1 MKKIILLLTVI
12 ILSIS
17 VLVSCDI
24 IEQIIGT
31 PDVGNTEKCSHIDAD
46 DDYFCDKCGDTYFDG
61 DEIED
66 EPNDEKPED
75 KPEDDEKPEDKPED
89 DGNGDGEDKPSYL
102 YNAFTPSERTLFTQ
116 LVGEV
121 IPFIANN
128 EYYVEE
134 FSNEYDDYYEEGLN
148 FYTYGNTEAEFNAY
162 KALFS
167 NYTYDGTDTDSYG
180 DVWYYY
186 TSNSGFF
193 VDLSY
198 YYYDGEYVVD
208 VYVYFEYDY
217 DDDNGGSG
225 DSGDDG
231 SDQAYTDFTS
241 DEKALFNEYFE
252 EVIPFFINNEYYVE
266 EYTYDYGDGE
276 YEEGINFYVYG
287 ATEAQF
293 TLYRALYTDYSYDGT
308 DKDDYGDSWYYYTA
322 DSGYYVD
329 MCYYEDDYGDYVAD
343 IYVYFIYEGS
353 VDDSGNSGESGGNGG
368 NGGTITTPDNVIT
381 NAGAGLPTGNGG
393 VYDVDFTDATKVKDV
408 TDQGYYLDGCPTT
421 GSPKVL
427 VIPVD
432 FTDIMGSKKGYSIDN
447 ILRAFTGGT
456 GTTDYYSVQDYYY
469 ISSYGQ
475 LDLDITVVD
484 EWFIPKNP
492 STYYANATYD
502 YYGDQVMIG
511 DQLVMDEALAYLSTI
526 MDLSDFDSDGNAI
539 IDAVVLVT
547 TLEIDDTTDFYWAY
561 RYWNIYTDEDG
572 YYYEYDGVSANDYL
586 WASYSF
592 MHESYDDEGYSDYT
606 DTSVMN
612 TYTYIHE
619 FGHILGVD
627 DYYDYSEK
635 GNHPL
640 DGCDIMDSMLGD
652 HNAFSKFNLGWI
664 TTSRLVTTSSSV
676 TLTLEAF
683 GKSGDTIIV
692 ANNFDAQLGV
702 YQEYYIIVYYTN
714 DGLNDGENAGYF
726 ARDGIVVY
734 HINASLYSEDY
745 DGEIYYDIYNSNTD
759 ASDEYGTKDNLIEL
773 VKSSDDTY
781 TYIEGDSLPTQTD
794 DQGNSLSYGFTVDS
808 INGDV
813 ATITFT
819 KR

>member
-1 MKKIILLLTVI
+1 MY
-12 ILSIS
+12 SS
-17 VLVSCDI
+17 
-24 IEQIIGT
+24 
-31 PDVGNTEKCSHIDAD
+31 
-46 DDYFCDKCGDTYFDG
+46 
-61 DEIED
+61 
-66 EPNDEKPED
+66 
-75 KPEDDEKPEDKPED
+75 
-89 DGNGDGEDKPSYL
+89 
-102 YNAFTPSERTLFTQ
+102 
-116 LVGEV
+116 
-121 IPFIANN
+121 
-128 EYYVEE
+128 
-134 FSNEYDDYYEEGLN
+134 
-148 FYTYGNTEAEFNAY
+148 
-162 KALFS
+162 
-167 NYTYDGTDTDSYG
+167 YTYDGTDTDEYG
-180 DVWYYY
+180 DAWYYY

-225 DSGDDG
+225 
-231 SDQAYTDFTS
+231 
-241 DEKALFNEYFE
+241 
-252 EVIPFFINNEYYVE
+252 
-266 EYTYDYGDGE
+266 
-276 YEEGINFYVYG
+276 
-287 ATEAQF
+287 
-293 TLYRALYTDYSYDGT
+293 
-308 DKDDYGDSWYYYTA
+308 
-322 DSGYYVD
+322 
-329 MCYYEDDYGDYVAD
+329 
-343 IYVYFIYEGS
+343 
-353 VDDSGNSGESGGNGG
+353 GNGGNGG
-368 NGGTITTPDNVIT
+368 NGGTVTTPDNVIT

-432 FTDIMGSKKGYSIDN
+432 FTDIMGSKNGYSIDN

-475 LDLDITVVD
+475 LNLDITVVD

-511 DQLVMDEALAYLSTI
+511 DQLVMDEALAYLSTV

-561 RYWNIYTDEDG
+561 RYWNIYTNEDG

-592 MHESYDDEGYSDYT
+592 MHESYDNEGYSDYT
-606 DTSVMN
+606 DTSVIN

-640 DGCDIMDSMLGD
+640 DGCDIMDGMLGD
-652 HNAFSKFNLGWI
+652 HNAFTKFNLGWN

-692 ANNFDAQLGV
+692 ANNFDPNLGV

-734 HINASLYSEDY
+734 HINASLYSENH

-759 ASDEYGTKDNLIEL
+759 ASDEYGTEDNLIEL

-781 TYIEGDSLPTQTD
+781 TYVAGDSLPNVND

>member
-1 MKKIILLLTVI
+1 MKKIILFLAVI

-17 VLVSCDI
+17 ILTSCDI
-24 IEQIIGT
+24 VGQIIGT

-75 KPEDDEKPEDKPED
+75 KPEDDKKPED
-89 DGNGDGEDKPSYL
+89 DGNGGADDKENHL
-102 YNAFTPSERTLFTQ
+102 YNSFTPSERTLFTQ

-134 FSNEYDDYYEEGLN
+134 FSNEYDDYYEKGLN

-162 KALFS
+162 KALYS
-167 NYTYDGTDTDSYG
+167 SYTYDGTDTDEYG
-180 DVWYYY
+180 DAWYYY

-225 DSGDDG
+225 
-231 SDQAYTDFTS
+231 
-241 DEKALFNEYFE
+241 
-252 EVIPFFINNEYYVE
+252 
-266 EYTYDYGDGE
+266 
-276 YEEGINFYVYG
+276 
-287 ATEAQF
+287 
-293 TLYRALYTDYSYDGT
+293 
-308 DKDDYGDSWYYYTA
+308 
-322 DSGYYVD
+322 
-329 MCYYEDDYGDYVAD
+329 
-343 IYVYFIYEGS
+343 
-353 VDDSGNSGESGGNGG
+353 GNGGNGG
-368 NGGTITTPDNVIT
+368 NGGTVTTPDNIIT

-432 FTDIMGSKKGYSIDN
+432 FTDIMGSKEGYSIDN

-511 DQLVMDEALAYLSTI
+511 DQLVMDEALAYLSTV

-561 RYWNIYTDEDG
+561 RYWNIYTNEDG

-592 MHESYDDEGYSDYT
+592 MHESYDNEGYSDYT
-606 DTSVMN
+606 DTSVIN

-640 DGCDIMDSMLGD
+640 DGCDIMDGMLGD
-652 HNAFSKFNLGWI
+652 HNAFTKFNLGWI

-692 ANNFDAQLGV
+692 ANNFDPNLGV

-734 HINASLYSEDY
+734 HINASLYSENH

-759 ASDEYGTKDNLIEL
+759 ASDEYGTEDNLIEL

-781 TYIEGDSLPTQTD
+781 TYVAGDSLPNVND
-794 DQGNSLSYGFTVDS
+794 DQGNSLSYDFTVDS

>member
-12 ILSIS
+12 ILSMSI
-17 VLVSCDI
+17 LVSCDI
-24 IEQIIGT
+24 IGQIIGT
-31 PDVGNTEKCSHIDAD
+31 PDVNITEKCEHVDAD

-61 DEIED
+61 DETED
-66 EPNDEKPED
+66 EPKDEEPEEKPEEKPED
-75 KPEDDEKPEDKPED
+75 NDSDKQ
-89 DGNGDGEDKPSYL
+89 NYL
-102 YNAFTPSERTLFTQ
+102 YTNFTPAEKTLFNQ
-116 LVGEV
+116 LIGEV

-134 FSNEYDDYYEEGLN
+134 YSYEYDDYYEEGIN
-148 FYTYGNTEAEFNAY
+148 FYTYGNTEAEFNGY
-162 KALFS
+162 KAQFS
-167 NYTYDGTDTDSYG
+167 TYTYEGTDTDDYG
-180 DVWYYY
+180 DAWYFYSSSKGFYIDLCYYY
-186 TSNSGFF
+186 GE
-193 VDLSY
+193 DSY
-198 YYYDGEYVVD
+198 IID

-217 DDDNGGSG
+217 DDDGGDSGNNGGNSGNGGS
-225 DSGDDG
+225 DTDE
-231 SDQAYTDFTS
+231 YIYNDFTS
-241 DEKALFNEYFE
+241 IEKALFIEYFG
-252 EVIPFFINNEYYVE
+252 EVIPFLINNEYYVE
-266 EYTYDYGDGE
+266 EYTFDYGDGE

-287 ATEAQF
+287 ATKAQF
-293 TLYRALYTDYSYDGT
+293 DLYRVLYTDYTYDGT
-308 DKDDYGDSWYYYTA
+308 EKDDYGDSWYYYTA

-343 IYVYFIYEGS
+343 IYVYFLYEGS
-353 VDDSGNSGESGGNGG
+353 IDDDGNGGNGG
-368 NGGTITTPDNVIT
+368 NGGTITTPDNLIT
-381 NAGAGLPTGNGG
+381 NAGAGLPTGNSG

-456 GTTDYYSVQDYYY
+456 GATDYYSVHDYYY

-502 YYGDQVMIG
+502 YYGDKVAIG
-511 DQLVMDEALAYLSTI
+511 DQLVMDEALEYLATI
-526 MDLSDFDSDGNAI
+526 MDLSRFDSDGNSI

-547 TLEIDDTTDFYWAY
+547 TLEIDDSTDFYWAF
-561 RYWNIYTDEDG
+561 RYWNIYTDDEG

-592 MHESYDDEGYSDYT
+592 MHESYDADGYSDYN

-619 FGHILGVD
+619 MGHILGVD
-627 DYYDYSEK
+627 DYYDYSAK
-635 GNHPL
+635 GDHPL
-640 DGCDIMDSMLGD
+640 DGCDIMDAMLGD

-664 TTSRLVTTSSSV
+664 TASRLVTTSSSV

-683 GKSGDTIIV
+683 TKSGDTIII
-692 ANNFDAQLGV
+692 ANNFDSDLGV
-702 YQEYYIIVYYTN
+702 YQEYYIVVYYTN
-714 DGLNDGENAGYF
+714 DGLNSGDNAGYF

-734 HINASLYSEDY
+734 HVNASLYSENYNGDL
-745 DGEIYYDIYNSNTD
+745 YYDIYYNNTD
-759 ASDEYGTKDNLIEL
+759 ASDEYGTEENLIEF
-773 VKSSDDTY
+773 VKSSSDTF
-781 TYIEGDSLPTQTD
+781 TYIAGDSLPTVTD
-794 DQGNSLSYGFTVDS
+794 DNGKNLSYGFTVDS

-813 ATITFT
+813 ATITFN

>member
-1 MKKIILLLTVI
+1 M
-12 ILSIS
+12 
-17 VLVSCDI
+17 
-24 IEQIIGT
+24 
-31 PDVGNTEKCSHIDAD
+31 
-46 DDYFCDKCGDTYFDG
+46 
-61 DEIED
+61 
-66 EPNDEKPED
+66 
-75 KPEDDEKPEDKPED
+75 
-89 DGNGDGEDKPSYL
+89 
-102 YNAFTPSERTLFTQ
+102 
-116 LVGEV
+116 
-121 IPFIANN
+121 
-128 EYYVEE
+128 
-134 FSNEYDDYYEEGLN
+134 
-148 FYTYGNTEAEFNAY
+148 
-162 KALFS
+162 
-167 NYTYDGTDTDSYG
+167 
-180 DVWYYY
+180 
-186 TSNSGFF
+186 
-193 VDLSY
+193 
-198 YYYDGEYVVD
+198 
-208 VYVYFEYDY
+208 
-217 DDDNGGSG
+217 
-225 DSGDDG
+225 
-231 SDQAYTDFTS
+231 
-241 DEKALFNEYFE
+241 
-252 EVIPFFINNEYYVE
+252 
-266 EYTYDYGDGE
+266 
-276 YEEGINFYVYG
+276 
-287 ATEAQF
+287 
-293 TLYRALYTDYSYDGT
+293 
-308 DKDDYGDSWYYYTA
+308 
-322 DSGYYVD
+322 
-329 MCYYEDDYGDYVAD
+329 
-343 IYVYFIYEGS
+343 
-353 VDDSGNSGESGGNGG
+353 
-368 NGGTITTPDNVIT
+368 
-381 NAGAGLPTGNGG
+381 
-393 VYDVDFTDATKVKDV
+393 
-408 TDQGYYLDGCPTT
+408 
-421 GSPKVL
+421 L

-432 FTDIMGSKKGYSIDN
+432 FTDIMGSKNGYSIDN

-475 LDLDITVVD
+475 LNLDITVVD

-511 DQLVMDEALAYLSTI
+511 DQLVMDEALAYLSTV

-561 RYWNIYTDEDG
+561 RYWNIYTNEDG

-592 MHESYDDEGYSDYT
+592 MHESYDNEGYSDYT
-606 DTSVMN
+606 DTSVIN

-640 DGCDIMDSMLGD
+640 DGCDIMDGMLGD
-652 HNAFSKFNLGWI
+652 HNAFTKFNLGWN

-692 ANNFDAQLGV
+692 ANNFDPNLGV

-734 HINASLYSEDY
+734 HINASLYSENH

-759 ASDEYGTKDNLIEL
+759 ASDEYGTEDNLIEL

-781 TYIEGDSLPTQTD
+781 TYIEGDSLPTVTD
-794 DQGNSLSYGFTVDS
+794 DQGNKLSYGFTVDS
-808 INGDV
+808 ISGDT

>member
-1 MKKIILLLTVI
+1 MKKIILFLAVI

-17 VLVSCDI
+17 ILTSCDI
-24 IEQIIGT
+24 VGQIIGT

-75 KPEDDEKPEDKPED
+75 KPEDDKKPED
-89 DGNGDGEDKPSYL
+89 DGNGGADDKENHL
-102 YNAFTPSERTLFTQ
+102 YNSFTPSERTLFTQ

-134 FSNEYDDYYEEGLN
+134 FSNEYDDYYEKGLN

-162 KALFS
+162 KSLFS

-180 DVWYYY
+180 DAWYYY

-217 DDDNGGSG
+217 DDDNGGS
-225 DSGDDG
+225 
-231 SDQAYTDFTS
+231 A
-241 DEKALFNEYFE
+241 
-252 EVIPFFINNEYYVE
+252 
-266 EYTYDYGDGE
+266 
-276 YEEGINFYVYG
+276 
-287 ATEAQF
+287 
-293 TLYRALYTDYSYDGT
+293 
-308 DKDDYGDSWYYYTA
+308 
-322 DSGYYVD
+322 
-329 MCYYEDDYGDYVAD
+329 
-343 IYVYFIYEGS
+343 
-353 VDDSGNSGESGGNGG
+353 GNGGNGG
-368 NGGTITTPDNVIT
+368 NGGTVTTPDNVIT

-511 DQLVMDEALAYLSTI
+511 DQLVMDEALAYLSTV

-561 RYWNIYTDEDG
+561 RYWNIYTNEDG

-592 MHESYDDEGYSDYT
+592 MHESYDNEGYSDYT
-606 DTSVMN
+606 DTSVIN

-640 DGCDIMDSMLGD
+640 DGCDIMDGMLGD

-692 ANNFDAQLGV
+692 ANNFDPNLGV

-734 HINASLYSEDY
+734 HINASLYSENH

-759 ASDEYGTKDNLIEL
+759 ASDEYGTVDNLIEL

-781 TYIEGDSLPTQTD
+781 TYVAGDSLPNVND

>member
-1 MKKIILLLTVI
+1 MKKIILFLAVI

-17 VLVSCDI
+17 ILTSCDI
-24 IEQIIGT
+24 VGQIIGT
-31 PDVGNTEKCSHIDAD
+31 PDFGNTEKCSHIDAD

-75 KPEDDEKPEDKPED
+75 KPEDDKKPED
-89 DGNGDGEDKPSYL
+89 DGNGGADDKENHL
-102 YNAFTPSERTLFTQ
+102 YNSFTPSERTLFTQ

-134 FSNEYDDYYEEGLN
+134 FSNEYDDYYEKGLN

-162 KALFS
+162 KALYS
-167 NYTYDGTDTDSYG
+167 SYTYDGTDTDEYG
-180 DVWYYY
+180 DAWYYY

-225 DSGDDG
+225 
-231 SDQAYTDFTS
+231 
-241 DEKALFNEYFE
+241 
-252 EVIPFFINNEYYVE
+252 
-266 EYTYDYGDGE
+266 
-276 YEEGINFYVYG
+276 
-287 ATEAQF
+287 
-293 TLYRALYTDYSYDGT
+293 
-308 DKDDYGDSWYYYTA
+308 
-322 DSGYYVD
+322 
-329 MCYYEDDYGDYVAD
+329 
-343 IYVYFIYEGS
+343 
-353 VDDSGNSGESGGNGG
+353 GNGGNGG
-368 NGGTITTPDNVIT
+368 NGGTVTTPDNIIT

-432 FTDIMGSKKGYSIDN
+432 FTDIMGSKEGYSIDN

-511 DQLVMDEALAYLSTI
+511 DQLVMDEALAYLSTV

-592 MHESYDDEGYSDYT
+592 MHESYDNEGYSDYT
-606 DTSVMN
+606 DTSVIN

-640 DGCDIMDSMLGD
+640 DGCDIMDGMLGD

-683 GKSGDTIIV
+683 GKSGDTIII
-692 ANNFDAQLGV
+692 ANNFDPNLGV

-734 HINASLYSEDY
+734 HINASLYSENH

-759 ASDEYGTKDNLIEL
+759 ASDEYGTVDNLIEL

-781 TYIEGDSLPTQTD
+781 TYVAGDSLPNVND

>member
-1 MKKIILLLTVI
+1 MKKIILFLAVI

-17 VLVSCDI
+17 ILTSCDI
-24 IEQIIGT
+24 VGQIIGT

-75 KPEDDEKPEDKPED
+75 KPEDDKKPED
-89 DGNGDGEDKPSYL
+89 DGNGGADDKENHL
-102 YNAFTPSERTLFTQ
+102 YNSFTPSERTLFTQ

-134 FSNEYDDYYEEGLN
+134 FSNEYDDYYEKGLN

-162 KALFS
+162 KALYS
-167 NYTYDGTDTDSYG
+167 SYTYDGTDTDEYG
-180 DVWYYY
+180 DAWYYY

-225 DSGDDG
+225 
-231 SDQAYTDFTS
+231 
-241 DEKALFNEYFE
+241 
-252 EVIPFFINNEYYVE
+252 
-266 EYTYDYGDGE
+266 
-276 YEEGINFYVYG
+276 
-287 ATEAQF
+287 
-293 TLYRALYTDYSYDGT
+293 
-308 DKDDYGDSWYYYTA
+308 
-322 DSGYYVD
+322 
-329 MCYYEDDYGDYVAD
+329 
-343 IYVYFIYEGS
+343 
-353 VDDSGNSGESGGNGG
+353 GNGGNGG
-368 NGGTITTPDNVIT
+368 NGGTVTTPDNVIT

-432 FTDIMGSKKGYSIDN
+432 FTDIMGSKEGYSIDN

-511 DQLVMDEALAYLSTI
+511 DQLVMDEALAYLSTV

-561 RYWNIYTDEDG
+561 RYWNIYTNEDG

-592 MHESYDDEGYSDYT
+592 MHESYDNEGYSDYT
-606 DTSVMN
+606 DTSVIN

-640 DGCDIMDSMLGD
+640 DGCDIMDGMLGD

-692 ANNFDAQLGV
+692 ANNFDPNLGV

-734 HINASLYSEDY
+734 HINASLYSENH

-759 ASDEYGTKDNLIEL
+759 ASDEYGTVDNLIEL

-781 TYIEGDSLPTQTD
+781 TYVAGDSLPNVND

>member
-1 MKKIILLLTVI
+1 MKKIILFLAVI

-31 PDVGNTEKCSHIDAD
+31 PNVGNTEKCSHIDAD

-75 KPEDDEKPEDKPED
+75 KPEDDKKPED
-89 DGNGDGEDKPSYL
+89 DGNGGADDKENHL
-102 YNAFTPSERTLFTQ
+102 YNSFTPSERTLFTQ

-134 FSNEYDDYYEEGLN
+134 FSNEYDDYYEKGLN

-162 KALFS
+162 KALYS
-167 NYTYDGTDTDSYG
+167 SYTYDGTDTDEYG
-180 DVWYYY
+180 DAWYYY

-225 DSGDDG
+225 
-231 SDQAYTDFTS
+231 
-241 DEKALFNEYFE
+241 
-252 EVIPFFINNEYYVE
+252 
-266 EYTYDYGDGE
+266 
-276 YEEGINFYVYG
+276 
-287 ATEAQF
+287 
-293 TLYRALYTDYSYDGT
+293 
-308 DKDDYGDSWYYYTA
+308 
-322 DSGYYVD
+322 
-329 MCYYEDDYGDYVAD
+329 
-343 IYVYFIYEGS
+343 
-353 VDDSGNSGESGGNGG
+353 GNGGNGG
-368 NGGTITTPDNVIT
+368 NGGTVTTPDNIIT

-432 FTDIMGSKKGYSIDN
+432 FTDIMGSKNGYSIDN

-511 DQLVMDEALAYLSTI
+511 DQLVMDEALAYLSTV

-561 RYWNIYTDEDG
+561 RYWNIYTNEDG

-592 MHESYDDEGYSDYT
+592 MHESYDNEGYSDYT
-606 DTSVMN
+606 DTSVIN

-640 DGCDIMDSMLGD
+640 DGCDIMDGMLGD
-652 HNAFSKFNLGWI
+652 HNAFTKFNLGWI

-692 ANNFDAQLGV
+692 ANNFDPNLGV

-734 HINASLYSEDY
+734 HINASLYSENH

-759 ASDEYGTKDNLIEL
+759 ASDEYGTEDNLIEL

-781 TYIEGDSLPTQTD
+781 TYVAGDSLPNVND
-794 DQGNSLSYGFTVDS
+794 DQGNSLSYDFTVDS

>member
-1 MKKIILLLTVI
+1 MKKIILFLAVI

-17 VLVSCDI
+17 ILTSCDI
-24 IEQIIGT
+24 VGQIIGT

-75 KPEDDEKPEDKPED
+75 KPEDDKKPED
-89 DGNGDGEDKPSYL
+89 DGNGGADDKENHL
-102 YNAFTPSERTLFTQ
+102 YNSFTPSERTLFTQ

-134 FSNEYDDYYEEGLN
+134 FSNEYDDYYEKGLN

-162 KALFS
+162 KALYS
-167 NYTYDGTDTDSYG
+167 SYTYDGTDTDEYG
-180 DVWYYY
+180 DAWYYY

-225 DSGDDG
+225 
-231 SDQAYTDFTS
+231 
-241 DEKALFNEYFE
+241 
-252 EVIPFFINNEYYVE
+252 
-266 EYTYDYGDGE
+266 
-276 YEEGINFYVYG
+276 
-287 ATEAQF
+287 
-293 TLYRALYTDYSYDGT
+293 
-308 DKDDYGDSWYYYTA
+308 
-322 DSGYYVD
+322 
-329 MCYYEDDYGDYVAD
+329 
-343 IYVYFIYEGS
+343 
-353 VDDSGNSGESGGNGG
+353 GNGGNGG
-368 NGGTITTPDNVIT
+368 NGGTVTTPDNVIT

-432 FTDIMGSKKGYSIDN
+432 FTDIMGSKNGYSIDN

-475 LDLDITVVD
+475 LNLDITVVD

-511 DQLVMDEALAYLSTI
+511 DQLVMDEALAYLSTV

-561 RYWNIYTDEDG
+561 RYWNIYTNEDG

-592 MHESYDDEGYSDYT
+592 MHESYDNEGYSDYT
-606 DTSVMN
+606 DTSVIN

-640 DGCDIMDSMLGD
+640 DGCDIMDGMLGD
-652 HNAFSKFNLGWI
+652 HNAFTKFNLGWN

-692 ANNFDAQLGV
+692 ANNFDPNLGV

-734 HINASLYSEDY
+734 HINASLYSENH

-759 ASDEYGTKDNLIEL
+759 ASDEYGTEDNLIEL

-781 TYIEGDSLPTQTD
+781 TYVAGDSLPNVND

>member
-1 MKKIILLLTVI
+1 MKKIILFLAVI

-17 VLVSCDI
+17 ILTSCDI
-24 IEQIIGT
+24 VGQIIGT

-75 KPEDDEKPEDKPED
+75 KPEDDKKPED
-89 DGNGDGEDKPSYL
+89 DGNGGADDKENHLDNS
-102 YNAFTPSERTLFTQ
+102 FTPSERTLFTQ

-134 FSNEYDDYYEEGLN
+134 FSNEYDDYYEKGLN

-162 KALFS
+162 KSLFS

-180 DVWYYY
+180 DAWYYY

-217 DDDNGGSG
+217 DDDNGGS
-225 DSGDDG
+225 
-231 SDQAYTDFTS
+231 A
-241 DEKALFNEYFE
+241 
-252 EVIPFFINNEYYVE
+252 
-266 EYTYDYGDGE
+266 
-276 YEEGINFYVYG
+276 
-287 ATEAQF
+287 
-293 TLYRALYTDYSYDGT
+293 
-308 DKDDYGDSWYYYTA
+308 
-322 DSGYYVD
+322 
-329 MCYYEDDYGDYVAD
+329 
-343 IYVYFIYEGS
+343 
-353 VDDSGNSGESGGNGG
+353 GNGGNGG
-368 NGGTITTPDNVIT
+368 NGGTVTTPDNVIT

-511 DQLVMDEALAYLSTI
+511 DQLVMDEALAYLSTV

-561 RYWNIYTDEDG
+561 RYWNIYTNEDG

-592 MHESYDDEGYSDYT
+592 MHESYDNEGYSDYT
-606 DTSVMN
+606 DTSVIN

-640 DGCDIMDSMLGD
+640 DGCDIMDGMLGD

-692 ANNFDAQLGV
+692 ANNFDPNLGV

-734 HINASLYSEDY
+734 HINASLYSENH

-759 ASDEYGTKDNLIEL
+759 ASDEYGTVDNLIEL

-781 TYIEGDSLPTQTD
+781 TYVAGDSLPNVND